1 MQIQYHSLILQND
14 GPISTV
20 TLNRRER
27 GNRIDGALAAE
38 VRDVCRNIAEDDG
51 VRVLIITGGGN
62 DFSVGREEPPAD
74 LIHRSAEVL
83 QEWIC
88 RLQVGSSIAG
98 LAIPVIAA
106 INGDA
111 LDHGLE
117 LALAT
122 DLRIAA
128 ENSRFGFTDLGRGGF
143 PWDGGTQ
150 RLPRLVGPAWAQDMI
165 FTGRII
171 EANQAQE
178 LGLVNLVTQSDQLLN
193 QAHQLAA
200 TIAASA
206 PIAAR
211 YAKEAVQAGMDLTL
225 PQGLRLE
232 GDLNILLH
240 STSDRAEG
248 IQSFLE
254 RRKPDFQGC

>member
-1 MQIQYHSLILQND
+1 MNLQRD
-14 GPISTV
+14 GPVSTV
-20 TLNRRER
+20 TLNRLEW
-27 GNRIDGALAAE
+27 GNRIDSDLAAE
-38 VRDVCRNIAEDDG
+38 LRDVCRTIAEDDG

-74 LIHRSAEVL
+74 LIHGSTEAV

-88 RLQVGSSIAG
+88 RLQVCSCIAD

-128 ENSRFGFTDLGRGGF
+128 EDSRLGFTDLGRGGF

-150 RLPRLVGPAWAQDMI
+150 RLPRLVGPAWARDMI
-165 FTGRII
+165 FTGHIVESPLALDI
-171 EANQAQE
+171 
-178 LGLVNLVTQSDQLLN
+178 GLVNRVTQPDQLLV
-193 QAHQLAA
+193 QAHQLADS
-200 TIAASA
+200 IAASA

-240 STSDRAEG
+240 GTSDRSEG

-254 RRKPDFQGC
+254 RRKPDFQGG